1 MEESPFVCDR
11 KPVISR
17 NDPAD
22 IEYKATQAW
31 VIDRPGVPKTP
42 QGLTRILVLR
52 RDFSIMD
59 AYYITPTRK
68 RLRTCNE
75 IATFT
80 EANPKY
86 HDVNLSALNSTS
98 PKVWKTP
105 SLKMS

>member
-1 MEESPFVCDR
+1 MIPTEEEYEEIRSKMEESPFVCDR

-22 IEYKATQAW
+22 IEYKATQTW

-59 AYYITPTRK
+59 AYHITPTRRK
-68 RLRTCNE
+68 LRTCNE
-75 IATFT
+75 IAT
-80 EANPKY
+80 
-86 HDVNLSALNSTS
+86 
-98 PKVWKTP
+98 
-105 SLKMS
+105 LKKQIQNTTM